1 MNSQPHFPR
10 PENEPTCSYAE
21 GTVALV
27 QLKTHLDDRSVIDVP
42 AVIGGKKIYSD
53 DVDLIHAPHERS
65 RLLARVH
72 RPSAEQ
78 IQDAIRTNLDAA
90 HDWARMDF
98 ADRAAIMH
106 RAAAIV
112 RDRLRH
118 RINAATMLGQS
129 KTLDEAEADSAC
141 ELIDFLHFNT
151 FNAQQILSDQQ
162 LTVQSAQNRTDWRP
176 LEGFVY
182 AVSPFNFTAIGTNLS
197 CAPALMGNVVLWK
210 PSNKSALANYLFFQ
224 ALEEA
229 GLPPGVINFVPG
241 DALTVTDAVFG
252 SPHFAGLHFTGS
264 SEVFRSLWKRAAA
277 GIDDFRTFPR
287 IVGETGGKDFVLVH
301 RSADVDEVAVALLR
315 GAFGYQGQKCS
326 AASRAYVPASLWPKV
341 KSALCDL
348 LAQVKVGDVA
358 DPTTFMGAVIDQNSF
373 NKLSSRLAA
382 VKDDARAT
390 VVSGGSCRGEAG
402 FFVDPTLVQVSDP
415 DHQLMKEELFGP
427 VLAVFVYADSAWS
440 EVLREVDSVSDYAL
454 TGSIFCTE
462 RVALLQAQDALL
474 HAAGNLY
481 LNDKPTGAIVG
492 QQAFGGGRASGTN
505 DKAGSWMNL
514 LRWTSPRV
522 VKETYAPPRHL

>member
-1 MNSQPHFPR
+1 MNSCPLFPR
-10 PENEPTCSYAE
+10 PANEPTCDYSE
-21 GTVALV
+21 GSNALA
-27 QLKTHLDDRSVIDVP
+27 QLRQHLEDRAVVDIP
-42 AVIGGKKIYSD
+42 AVIGGQKLFSD
-53 DVDLIHAPHERS
+53 DVEVIHAPHDRH
-65 RLLARVH
+65 RVVARIH
-72 RPSAEQ
+72 RPGKAQVE
-78 IQDAIRTNLDAA
+78 DAIRNSLDAA

-106 RAAAIV
+106 RAAGIV
-112 RDRLRH
+112 RGRLRH

-129 KTLDEAEADSAC
+129 KTIDEAEADSAC

-151 FNAQQILSDQQ
+151 FNAQQILADQP
-162 LTVQSAQNRTDWRP
+162 LTVQGAQNRTDWRP

-210 PSNKSALANYLFFQ
+210 PSNKSTLANYLFFE
-224 ALEEA
+224 ALQEA

-241 DALTVTDAVFG
+241 EASLVTQAVYG
-252 SPHFAGLHFTGS
+252 SRHFAGLHFTGS
-264 SEVFRSLWKRAAA
+264 SEVFRSLWQRAAA
-277 GIDDFRTFPR
+277 GIDTYRTFPR
-287 IVGETGGKDFVLVH
+287 IVGETGGKDFVLAH
-301 RSADVDEVAVALLR
+301 RSADVHEVAVALLK

-341 KSALCDL
+341 REVLCDL
-348 LAQVKVGDVA
+348 LSQVRVGDVA
-358 DPTTFMGAVIDQNSF
+358 DLSTFMGAVIDQNSYR
-373 NKLSSRLAA
+373 KLSSRIASAKADSQVRL
-382 VKDDARAT
+382 
-390 VVSGGSCRGEAG
+390 VSGGHCNDEQGY
-402 FFVDPTLVQVSDP
+402 FVDPTVLQVETP
-415 DHQLMKEELFGP
+415 GHALMKEELFGP
-427 VLAVFVYADSAWS
+427 VLSVFEYPDAAWD
-440 EVLREVDSVSDYAL
+440 EVLQEVDAVSDYAL

-462 RVALLQAQDALL
+462 RRALRQAQDVLL

-492 QQAFGGGRASGTN
+492 QQPFGGGRSSGTN

-522 VKETYAPPRHL
+522 VKESYAPARQP

>member
-1 MNSQPHFPR
+1 MNSRPLFPR
-10 PENEPTCSYAE
+10 PENEPTCDYSE
-21 GTVALV
+21 GTEALS
-27 QLKTHLDDRSVIDVP
+27 QLRQHLGDRSVVEIP
-42 AVIGGKKIYSD
+42 AVIGGQKIFSD
-53 DVDLIHAPHERS
+53 NVEEIHAPHDRNRVVA
-65 RLLARVH
+65 RLH
-72 RPSAEQ
+72 KPTAEQ
-78 IQDAIRTNLDAA
+78 IQSAIGNGLAAA
-90 HDWARMDF
+90 HDWARTDF
-98 ADRAAIMH
+98 ADRVAIMH

-112 RDRLRH
+112 QGRLRH

-129 KTLDEAEADSAC
+129 KILEEAEADSAC

-151 FNAQQILSDQQ
+151 FNAQHILADQP
-162 LTVQSAQNRTDWRP
+162 LTPQNAQNRTDWRP

-210 PSNKSALANYLFFQ
+210 PSSKSAWANYLFFQ

-241 DALTVTDAVFG
+241 EAMAVTDAVYG
-252 SPHFAGLHFTGS
+252 SAQFAGLHFTGS

-277 GIDDFRTFPR
+277 NIDQYRTFPR

-301 RSADVDEVAVALLR
+301 RSADENEVAVALLR

-341 KSALCDL
+341 KSILCDL
-348 LAQVKVGDVA
+348 LSQVRVGDVA
-358 DPTTFMGAVIDQNSF
+358 DASTYMGAVIDQTSF
-373 NKLSSRLAA
+373 NKLSGRIAA
-382 VKDDARAT
+382 AKDDAQ
-390 VVSGGSCRGEAG
+390 VQLVSGGKCNDEVGY
-402 FFVDPTLVQVSDP
+402 FIDPTVLQVEDP
-415 DHQLMKEELFGP
+415 NHRLMKEELFGP
-427 VLAVFVYADSAWS
+427 VLSVFVYQDSHWD
-440 EVLREVDSVSDYAL
+440 EVLRQVDSVSDYAL
-454 TGSIFCTE
+454 TGSIFCTD
-462 RVALLQAQDALL
+462 RAALRQAQDALL

-492 QQAFGGGRASGTN
+492 QQPFGGGRASGTN

>member
-1 MNSQPHFPR
+1 MNSRPVFPR
-10 PENEPTCSYAE
+10 PENEPTCDYSD
-21 GTVALV
+21 GTAAHK
-27 QLKTHLDDRSVIDVP
+27 QLREHLEDRSVPEIP
-42 AVIGGKKIYSD
+42 AVIGGQKIYSEN
-53 DVDLIHAPHERS
+53 VEEIHAPHDRHRVVA
-65 RLLARVH
+65 RLH
-72 RPSAEQ
+72 RPTAAQ
-78 IQDAIRTNLDAA
+78 VQAAIDNSLGAA

-112 RDRLRH
+112 AGRLRH

-129 KTLDEAEADSAC
+129 KTIDEAEADSAC

-151 FNAQQILSDQQ
+151 FNAQQILADQP
-162 LTVQSAQNRTDWRP
+162 LTVKTAQNRTDWRP

-210 PSNKSALANYLFFQ
+210 PSNKSAWANYLFYQ

-241 DALTVTDAVFG
+241 EARAVTDAVYG

-264 SEVFRSLWKRAAA
+264 SEVFRTLWKRAAA
-277 GIDDFRTFPR
+277 EIDNFRTFPR

-301 RSADVDEVAVALLR
+301 RSADADEVAVALLK

-341 KSALCDL
+341 KSILCDL
-348 LAQVKVGDVA
+348 LSQVRVGDVA
-358 DPTTFMGAVIDQNSF
+358 DSANYMGAVIDQNSF
-373 NKLSSRLAA
+373 NKLSSRIAA
-382 VKDDARAT
+382 AKADAGVQ
-390 VVSGGSCRGEAG
+390 VVSGGQCDDSVGY
-402 FFVDPTLVQVSDP
+402 FINPTVLQVENP
-415 DHQLMKEELFGP
+415 GHQLMKEELFGP
-427 VLAVFVYADSAWS
+427 VLSVFVYQDAAWND
-440 EVLREVDSVSDYAL
+440 VLREVDACADYAL
-454 TGSIFCTE
+454 TGSIFCTD
-462 RVALLQAQDALL
+462 RVALLQAQDALM

-481 LNDKPTGAIVG
+481 VNDKPTGAVVG
-492 QQAFGGGRASGTN
+492 QQPFGGGRASGTN

-522 VKETYAPPRHL
+522 VKETYAPPRHF

>member
-1 MNSQPHFPR
+1 MNATPLFPR
-10 PENEPTCSYAE
+10 PDNEPECDYAE
-21 GTVALV
+21 GTAARA
-27 QLKTHLDDRSVIDVP
+27 QLQEHLSDRSVVEIP
-42 AVIGGKKIYSD
+42 AVIGGNKIFSD
-53 DVDLIHAPHERS
+53 DVEIIHAPHDRS
-65 RLLARVH
+65 RVLARVH
-72 RPSAEQ
+72 RPSQAQ
-78 IQDAIRTNLDAA
+78 IEEAIRSNLDAA

-106 RAAAIV
+106 RAAGIV
-112 RDRLRH
+112 RGRLRH

-151 FNAQQILSDQQ
+151 FNAQRILGDQP
-162 LTVQSAQNRTDWRP
+162 LTVQGAQNRTDWRP

-197 CAPALMGNVVLWK
+197 CAPALMGNTVLWK
-210 PSNKSALANYLFFQ
+210 PSNKSTWANYLFFQ

-241 DALTVTDAVFG
+241 DPVLTTDAVYA
-252 SPHFAGLHFTGS
+252 SRDFAGLHFTGS
-264 SEVFRSLWKRAAA
+264 SAVFRSLWKRAAA
-277 GIDDFRTFPR
+277 GIDNYRSFPR

-301 RSADVDEVAVALLR
+301 RSADAQEVAVALLK

-326 AASRAYVPASLWPKV
+326 AASRAYVPSSLWPRV
-341 KSALCDL
+341 RSILCDL
-348 LAQVKVGDVA
+348 LAQAKVGDVA
-358 DPTTFMGAVIDQNSF
+358 DPSTFMGAVIDANSF
-373 NKLSSRLAA
+373 RKLSGRIQA
-382 VKDDARAT
+382 ARADAQ
-390 VVSGGSCRGEAG
+390 VQLVSGGGARDEVGY
-402 FFVDPTLVQVSDP
+402 FVEPTVLQVSDP
-415 DHQLMKEELFGP
+415 AHALMKEELFGP
-427 VLAVFVYADSAWS
+427 VLSVFEYPDTAWT
-440 EVLREVDSVSDYAL
+440 EVLETVDAVSDYAL
-454 TGSIFCTE
+454 TGSIFCTD
-462 RVALLQAQDALL
+462 RAALREAQDALL

-492 QQAFGGGRASGTN
+492 QQPFGGGRASGTN

-522 VKETYAPPRHL
+522 VKETYAPARSL

>member
-1 MNSQPHFPR
+1 MTARPIFPR
-10 PENEPTCSYAE
+10 PENEPACDYADGSE
-21 GTVALV
+21 ALAA
-27 QLKTHLDDRSVIDVP
+27 LRRHLDDRAVVEVP
-42 AVIGGKKIYSD
+42 AVIGGQKIYSD
-53 DVDLIHAPHERS
+53 TVDLLHAPHDRERV
-65 RLLARVH
+65 LARVH
-72 RPSAEQ
+72 KPNAAQVQE
-78 IQDAIRTNLDAA
+78 AIRSSLDAA

-112 RDRLRH
+112 QGRLRH

-151 FNAQQILSDQQ
+151 FNAQQILADQP
-162 LTVQSAQNRTDWRP
+162 LSVAAAQNRTDWRP
-176 LEGFVY
+176 LEGLVY

-210 PSNKSALANYLFFQ
+210 PSNKSTLANYLFFQ

-241 DALTVTDAVFG
+241 DAATVTDAVYG

-277 GIDDFRTFPR
+277 QVDQYRTFPR

-301 RSADVDEVAVALLR
+301 RSADADEVAVALLR

-326 AASRAYVPASLWPKV
+326 AASRAYVPASLWPRV
-341 KSALCDL
+341 KDTLCGL
-348 LAQVKVGDVA
+348 LAQQRVGDVA
-358 DPTTFMGAVIDQNSF
+358 DPATFMGAVIDQQSF
-373 NKLSSRLAA
+373 TKLSGRLAA
-382 VKDDARAT
+382 AAQDARVQ
-390 VVSGGSCRGEAG
+390 VVSGGG
-402 FFVDPTLVQVSDP
+402 FRQDPGYFIDPTVLQVDDP
-415 DHQLMKEELFGP
+415 RHALMKDELFGP
-427 VLAVFVYADSAWS
+427 VLSVFVYPDTAWD

-462 RVALLQAQDALL
+462 RAALRQAQDVLL

-492 QQAFGGGRASGTN
+492 QQPFGGGRASGTN

-522 VKETYAPPRHL
+522 VKETYAPPRAL

>member
-1 MNSQPHFPR
+1 MNSRPIFPR
-10 PENEPTCSYAE
+10 PDNEPTCDYAE
-21 GTVALV
+21 GTAALAA
-27 QLKTHLDDRSVIDVP
+27 LRSHLDDRTVVDIP
-42 AVIGGKKIYSD
+42 AVIGGQKIYSD
-53 DVDLIHAPHERS
+53 CVDTIRSPHDRERV
-65 RLLARVH
+65 LARVH
-72 RPSAEQ
+72 RPTEAQ
-78 IQDAIRTNLDAA
+78 IQQAIASNLDAA

-112 RDRLRH
+112 QGRLRH

-129 KTLDEAEADSAC
+129 KTIDEAEADSAC
-141 ELIDFLHFNT
+141 ELIDFLQFNT
-151 FNAQQILSDQQ
+151 FNAQQIINEQP
-162 LTVQSAQNRTDWRP
+162 LTPQTAQNRTDWRP

-182 AVSPFNFTAIGTNLS
+182 AVSPFNFTAIGTNLT

-210 PSNKSALANYLFFQ
+210 PSDKSTLANYLFFQ

-241 DALTVTDAVFG
+241 DAIKVTEAVYQ
-252 SPHFAGLHFTGS
+252 SRDFAGLHFTGS

-277 GIDDFRTFPR
+277 HVDQFRTFPR
-287 IVGETGGKDFVLVH
+287 IVGETGGKDFVLAH
-301 RSADVDEVAVALLR
+301 RSADAQEVAVALLR

-326 AASRAYVPASLWPKV
+326 AASRAYIPASLWPQV
-341 KSALCDL
+341 SDALCGML
-348 LAQVKVGDVA
+348 STVKVGDVA
-358 DPTTFMGAVIDQNSF
+358 DPSTFMGAVIDHNAF
-373 NKLSSRLAA
+373 RKLSGRIESARA
-382 VKDDARAT
+382 DAR
-390 VVSGGSCRGEAG
+390 VRIVSGGGANDEKG
-402 FFVDPTLVQVSDP
+402 FFIEPTVLQVEDPR
-415 DHQLMKEELFGP
+415 HALMKEELFGP
-427 VLAVFVYADSAWS
+427 LLSVFVYPDNSWP

-462 RVALLQAQDALL
+462 RKALLQAQDALL

-492 QQAFGGGRASGTN
+492 QQPFGGGRASGTN

-522 VKETYAPPRHL
+522 VKETYAPPRSL